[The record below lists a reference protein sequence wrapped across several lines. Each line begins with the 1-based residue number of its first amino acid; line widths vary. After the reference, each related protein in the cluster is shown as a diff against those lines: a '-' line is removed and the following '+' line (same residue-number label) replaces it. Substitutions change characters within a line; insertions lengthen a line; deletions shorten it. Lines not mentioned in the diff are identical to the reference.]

1 MVVEHPQ
8 HGLDGGHEVFLGGEV
23 LERQRGVRVGAE
35 TAGHEHPEPGLDRAV
50 LERAGD
56 RHDADVVEH
65 RLAAVGGA
73 AREVDLE
80 LPGQALAERVAHEVA
95 VGGLGPRGDV
105 ELLVRAGAGEVAAH
119 DVADRVAAGLA
130 AGHAG
135 GAEQAHDLGDLL
147 QLHEVELHV
156 LPGGDVPPAPRV
168 GVGEVGHH
176 LELVGQH
183 AAPRDLH
190 PHHLV
195 VPTLALAVDA
205 VVQAEDAERVLV
217 DLAGQVLGED
227 RLELLGVGELCGI
240 DLALT
245 HSCSDLG
252 GGNPGRI
259 MRNLS

>member
-1 MVVEHPQ
+1 LNIAWPQSVEQPEK
-8 HGLDGGHEVFLGGEV
+8 LP
-23 LERQRGVRVGAE
+23 VR
-35 TAGHEHPEPGLDRAV
+35 
-50 LERAGD
+50 
-56 RHDADVVEH
+56 
-65 RLAAVGGA
+65 
-73 AREVDLE
+73 
-80 LPGQALAERVAHEVA
+80 
-95 VGGLGPRGDV
+95 GLGPRGDV

-135 GAEQAHDLGDLL
+135 AAEQAHDLGNLL
-147 QLHEVELHV
+147 ELHEVELHV

-190 PHHLV
+190 AHHLV
-195 VPTLALAVDA
+195 VPALALAVDA
-205 VVQAEDAERVLV
+205 VVQAEDAERVLF

-227 RLELLGVGELCGI
+227 LLELLGVGELCGV
-240 DLALT
+240 DLSLT
-245 HSCSDLG
+245 HGCSDLG

-259 MRNLS
+259 MRILI